1 MFQGA
6 SESNELNQF
15 ANKTHPPLLPE
26 DETVFQMYYGS
37 NSDEDKI
44 VDLTVPIRV
53 DDYTKAM
60 NFWLDEFER
69 ETGLSQGTFTST
81 PQGIQTATEVVSNN
95 STTYQTR
102 SSYLTMVR
110 KKYLFF
116 DLCHFRVG
124 SVW

>member
-1 MFQGA
+1 M
-6 SESNELNQF
+6 
-15 ANKTHPPLLPE
+15 LPE

-110 KKYLFF
+110 KNIYSLIYAILELAQYG
-116 DLCHFRVG
+116 DLLDPDYQWTGDVDA
-124 SVW
+124 VQPNL